1 MIESTESMQRKIRQ
15 ASDLGAVVKTM
26 KAITASNIGQYQ
38 KSADALEA
46 YYQTILSGIRV
57 YLHHEQLLP
66 APPSSRGTTLFIVMG
81 SDQGLVGPFNH
92 TIAAFSARSVAPV
105 KEPVEIWAVGERV
118 EYLLKDAGLYVAR
131 VFHVPGSIKAVTT
144 LTSRLL
150 LEIEQLRAK
159 APLAAVYSI
168 FNRPRKA
175 DDYVSV
181 LRKLLPFDEEWKEKT
196 RHRQW
201 PSNRIPQI
209 AGSSRAVFSALFREY
224 LFTALYRSCVFSL
237 ASENASR
244 LKAMQRAEKNIEEL
258 SAQMNARYHQLRQ
271 DSIDAELFD
280 IVAGFN
286 AMKKP

>member
-1 MIESTESMQRKIRQ
+1 MESTESMQRKIRQ
-15 ASDLGAVVKTM
+15 AGDLGAVVRTM

-38 KSADALEA
+38 KAADALES

-57 YLHHEQLLP
+57 YLHHEKVLP
-66 APPSSRGTTLFIVMG
+66 PPPLSHGTTLFIVMG

-92 TIAAFSARSVAPV
+92 AIASFSGRSIRSV
-105 KEPVEIWAVGERV
+105 EDRVEIWAVGERV
-118 EYLLKDAGLYVAR
+118 EYLLKDAGLQVTT

-144 LTSRLL
+144 LTSQLL
-150 LEIEQLRAK
+150 LGIEQLRAK
-159 APLAAVYSI
+159 VPITAVYSV

-175 DDYVSV
+175 DDYVPV

-196 RHRQW
+196 RHREW

-209 AGSSRAVFSALFREY
+209 AGSSRTVFSALFREY
-224 LFTALYRSCVFSL
+224 LFTSLYRSCVFSL

-244 LKAMQRAEKNIEEL
+244 LKAMQRAEKNIEEV
-258 SAQMNARYHQLRQ
+258 SAQLNAHYHQLRQ

-286 AMKKP
+286 AMKQS

>member
-1 MIESTESMQRKIRQ
+1 MESIESMQRKIRQ
-15 ASDLGAVVKTM
+15 AGDLGAVVKTM
-26 KAITASNIGQYQ
+26 KAITASNIGRYQ
-38 KSADALEA
+38 KAVDALEA

-57 YLHHEQLLP
+57 YLLHEQLFP
-66 APPSSRGTTLFIVMG
+66 SPPLSGGTTLFIVMG

-92 TIAAFSARSVAPV
+92 AIAALSARSIRPV
-105 KEPVEIWAVGERV
+105 KERVEIWAVGERV
-118 EYLLKDAGLYVAR
+118 EYLLKDAGLHVAS
-131 VFHVPGSIKAVTT
+131 VFHVPGSIQAVTT
-144 LTSRLL
+144 LTGRLL

-159 APLAAVYSI
+159 APLAAVYAI

-175 DDYVSV
+175 DDYVPV
-181 LRKLLPFDEEWKEKT
+181 LRKLLPFDEEWQEKT
-196 RHRQW
+196 RHRPW

-209 AGSSRAVFSALFREY
+209 AGSPGTVFSALFREY

-258 SAQMNARYHQLRQ
+258 SGQMKTRYHQLRQ
-271 DSIDAELFD
+271 DSIDTELFD

-286 AMKKP
+286 AMRRS